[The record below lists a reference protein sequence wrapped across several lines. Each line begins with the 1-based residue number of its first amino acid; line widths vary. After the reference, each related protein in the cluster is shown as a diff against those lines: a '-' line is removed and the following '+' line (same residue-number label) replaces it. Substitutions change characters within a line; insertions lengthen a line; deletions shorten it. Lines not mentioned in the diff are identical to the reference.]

1 MAYES
6 YISVKKKKKYIYK
19 YIIMKNKINKNN
31 HVFLQCEGWEAYR
44 ETLRENVES
53 FRGWGRE
60 RERERDAASVSCLAR
75 TGA

>member
-1 MAYES
+1 
-6 YISVKKKKKYIYK
+6 
-19 YIIMKNKINKNN
+19 MKNKINKNN

>member
-1 MAYES
+1 
-6 YISVKKKKKYIYK
+6 
-19 YIIMKNKINKNN
+19 MKNKINKNN

-60 RERERDAASVSCLAR
+60 RERERERERDAASVSCLAR

>member
-6 YISVKKKKKYIYK
+6 YISVKIYIYIYIYIYK

-53 FRGWGRE
+53 FRGW
-60 RERERDAASVSCLAR
+60 ERERDAASVSCLAR